1 MKLALFLCLAT
12 CAACGGEP
20 ARVNGLL
27 ITIDT
32 TRADALSCYGN
43 PERTTP
49 HLDALAADGV
59 LFSGAHTVM
68 ALTQPAHTSM
78 LTGLTPLRHGIRD
91 NGVFML
97 PAEAVSVAER
107 ARDAGYDTGAFV
119 SSVVLDDDFG
129 LEQGFDTYSVPS
141 RRGDVE
147 RAHGAERP
155 AAQTIDAALDWLAAR
170 DGTRPFFLWVH
181 LYDPHHPYAP
191 PPEFAGRF
199 ASPYLDE
206 VAAMDAELGRLF
218 AELATRGLWDET
230 FVLALAD
237 HGEAFGE
244 HGEVTHGTFVYR
256 PTLQIPFLARWPAAT
271 PARRAGERSD
281 EIVGA
286 VDVAP
291 TLAEALGLAPLE
303 GIDGLSFATRPLPPE
318 RGLYFE
324 SYYGWFACNFSPL
337 AGWLDARGK
346 YIHSSEPELYDWRAD
361 PGEERDLAPKDA
373 ERAAPY
379 RDAIARLAE
388 APALASASLGTD
400 SEVLAEIQDLGYAGG
415 GEGATEL
422 PHPLAPSTLPSPRSQ
437 AFFFSAQ
444 ARAQALL
451 GAGDAAGAA
460 RVYEEVLAGYADN
473 FHALEELGTLYLQL
487 DRPADAVRVLERL
500 VQRAAPRG
508 RPHQKLGLALVAAGQ
523 PEKAVPVLVRAI
535 ELTGGRARYLD
546 NLREVLR
553 QLGRED
559 EMAAIEARFPRGKK

>member
-1 MKLALFLCLAT
+1 MRRAWLALGLL

-20 ARVNGLL
+20 PRVNGLL
-27 ITIDT
+27 ITLDT

-49 HLDALAADGV
+49 NLDALAQDGV
-59 LFSGAHTVM
+59 LYTGAHTVM

-78 LTGLTPLRHGIRD
+78 LTGLAPLRHGIRD
-91 NGVFML
+91 NGVFVL
-97 PAEAVSVAER
+97 PAEAESVAER
-107 ARDAGYDTGAFV
+107 ARAAGYDTAAFV

-141 RRGDVE
+141 RRGEVE

-155 AAQTIDAALDWLAAR
+155 AAQTIDEALAWLAAR
-170 DGTRPFFLWVH
+170 DDSRPFFLWVH

-199 ASPYLDE
+199 ATPYLDE

-218 AELATRGLWDET
+218 ADLAARGLWDET

-244 HGEVTHGTFVYR
+244 HGEVTHGTFVYQ
-256 PTLQIPFLARWPAAT
+256 PTLQIPFLARWPRSA
-271 PARRAGERSD
+271 PERRAGERSD
-281 EIVGA
+281 EVVGA

-291 TLAEALGLAPLE
+291 TLAEALGLAPL
-303 GIDGLSFATRPLPPE
+303 GAIDGLSLASGRVPAE

-324 SYYGWFACNFSPL
+324 SYYGWFSCNFSPL

-361 PGEERDLAPKDA
+361 PGELED
-373 ERAAPY
+373 RAARAQADVARY
-379 RDAIARLAE
+379 RDAIARQAE
-388 APALASASLGTD
+388 APVLPSASIGAE
-400 SEVLAEIQDLGYAGG
+400 SEVLTDIQALGYAGG
-415 GEGATEL
+415 GEGAGEL

-437 AFFFSAQ
+437 AFFFTAQ
-444 ARAQALL
+444 ARAQALA
-451 GAGDAAGAA
+451 GAGDLAGAA
-460 RVYEEVLAGYADN
+460 GVYEEVLAGYADN
-473 FHALEELGTLYLQL
+473 FHALEELGTLYMQL
-487 DRPADAVRVLERL
+487 GRPADAVGVLERL

-508 RPHQKLGLALVAAGQ
+508 RQHQKLGLALVAAGE
-523 PEKAVPVLVRAI
+523 PEKAVPVLVRAV
-535 ELTGGRARYLD
+535 ELTAGRPRYLD
-546 NLREVLR
+546 SLREVLR

-559 EMAAIEARFPRGKK
+559 EMAALEARFPRARK